1 MTLLMACS
9 PKTVEPIVI
18 PKTKVVQ
25 LPAPITPS
33 IPPLDM
39 KPVKW
44 VVITSNN
51 YSQIF
56 NTPDLV
62 FFSLTTKDYENLS
75 LNQNDLRTHIQ
86 QQQSIILLYKRY
98 FQK

>member
-18 PKTKVVQ
+18 PKTQTVQ
-25 LPAPITPS
+25 LPAPIVPS
-33 IPPLDM
+33 VSPLHLR
-39 KPVKW
+39 PVKW